1 TLDAIG
7 SLRAALQAARD
18 AQEKFKERLDKV
30 RAAVEACEICD
41 PEGSFTV
48 DGLPQTLD
56 DAQDAYND
64 ASNRVKEI
72 EIQLAQAERGNTQ
85 AIEDAQQDL
94 EQAVRDLEVAQR
106 GPKPLDVEMAQANVA
121 VAEAALVSAETRLAR
136 LQDGPDP
143 DQLAAGQARLTAAQ
157 ASLAAAREALEQ
169 ANLRAP
175 YAGTVTAVMI
185 QSGEATAAGLPVL
198 ELIDTQRWR
207 IETKDVGE
215 LMIGRVRVEQPVIVT
230 VNAFPGEELPGA
242 VVAIAPTAIVQL
254 GDTTYAVTI
263 ELEPTALDLRW
274 GMTAKVNIR
283 TDS

>member
-1 TLDAIG
+1 
-7 SLRAALQAARD
+7 
-18 AQEKFKERLDKV
+18 V
-30 RAAVEACEICD
+30 RAAVEACEIGD